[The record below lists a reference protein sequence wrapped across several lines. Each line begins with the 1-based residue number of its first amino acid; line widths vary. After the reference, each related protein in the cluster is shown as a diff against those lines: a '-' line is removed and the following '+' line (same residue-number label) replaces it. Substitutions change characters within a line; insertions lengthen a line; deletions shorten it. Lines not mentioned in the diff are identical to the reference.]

1 MLQGAAGVGTS
12 SSGAV
17 AAAAG
22 GSGSGAATAAAAQP
36 AASSSSE
43 ASTPERVAKVL
54 AHSFHRAP
62 KETATALLHQLS
74 DLDRIQLVLA
84 LQRHTKEVK
93 LQRDEQ
99 AYIDDLVKKVHVH
112 KQHSKLTKQQIQHAV
127 LYQRMLGK
135 LSHVSEDKPS
145 TRQLAAVAFASGFPF
160 IFFGILDNAIMLVAG
175 EQIDHYFGAKLG
187 LSVLASAGLGNL
199 VADVVGVSAT
209 HTIQDNIKRIGF
221 AQPPRLSMLQQ
232 QMSQVR
238 WAQLGGAAL
247 GVAVGCLLGM
257 TPLLFM
263 EAGFFVSAADAAAAA
278 AAALEP
284 ATGGGG
290 EQQAAAA
297 VAATAA
303 ALALEAPEAPA
314 AAAAGTS

>member
-1 MLQGAAGVGTS
+1 M
-12 SSGAV
+12 
-17 AAAAG
+17 
-22 GSGSGAATAAAAQP
+22 
-36 AASSSSE
+36 
-43 ASTPERVAKVL
+43 
-54 AHSFHRAP
+54 
-62 KETATALLHQLS
+62 
-74 DLDRIQLVLA
+74 
-84 LQRHTKEVK
+84 
-93 LQRDEQ
+93 
-99 AYIDDLVKKVHVH
+99 
-112 KQHSKLTKQQIQHAV
+112 
-127 LYQRMLGK
+127 
-135 LSHVSEDKPS
+135 
-145 TRQLAAVAFASGFPF
+145 
-160 IFFGILDNAIMLVAG
+160 AG

-221 AQPPRLSMLQQ
+221 AQPPRLRCARPPERPGPARVGVRAQRQRAWAGAASRIGGHARSASSAGGRRRAWAVAGWHLCQVATPAPPASVLPRHLLTHMLPPTLAPCSMLQQ